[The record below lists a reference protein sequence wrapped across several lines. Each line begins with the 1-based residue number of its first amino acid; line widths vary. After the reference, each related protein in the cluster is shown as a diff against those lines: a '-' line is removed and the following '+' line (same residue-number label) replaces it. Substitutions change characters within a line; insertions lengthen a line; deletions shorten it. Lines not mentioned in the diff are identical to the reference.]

1 MQPTPSRRGL
11 LLGGA
16 ALALSGCE
24 TIDGIFGDKKTP
36 LPGERLPVIQ
46 RDRELAID
54 PAAAGRPVQLPA
66 PTARAEWPQSGGT
79 LSHDPGNA
87 SVGQGL
93 REAWR
98 ASIGTG
104 SSYRRR
110 ITAGPVLA
118 NGTVFTADAFGT
130 VAAFDAA
137 GGARRWTR
145 ETTPEKDDVGAVGAG
160 LAFADGTLYAATGM
174 AEVLA
179 LDPGTG
185 EVRWRAPVGAPTR
198 GAPTVTGGR
207 IFVPTVENQ
216 LVALSTEDGRRL
228 WDYRGPVVSAVPLG
242 LPAPAAEGETVVVGL
257 PSGEL
262 AALRAADGR
271 VIWTESLS
279 AGPGGQ
285 RGSMAELAGVRGLP
299 VITEGR
305 VFAVGQAGT
314 CLMVDLRS
322 GRRLW
327 ERDVGSNQSPAVAG
341 DWIFV
346 VAPDSQIVAL
356 GRTDG
361 RVRWVGALDE
371 RNARDRRRN
380 PVSFGAPLVAG
391 GQILVPSSGGE
402 LLLVDPAE
410 GAVAGRVRLP
420 DGATLAPIAAGGT
433 VYVVTDEG
441 SLVALRGS

>member
-1 MQPTPSRRGL
+1 MKPTPSRRGL

-24 TIDGIFGDKKTP
+24 TIGGIFGDSKP
-36 LPGERLPVIQ
+36 PIPGERLPVLQ
-46 RDRELAID
+46 QDRELAID
-54 PAAAGRPVQLPA
+54 PAAAGRPVQLP
-66 PTARAEWPQSGGT
+66 PPVARAEWPVAGGT
-79 LSHDPGNA
+79 LSHDPGNVA
-87 SVGQGL
+87 VGQGL

-110 ITAGPVLA
+110 ITAGPVAA

-130 VAAFDAA
+130 VSAFDAA

-198 GAPTVTGGR
+198 GAPSVSGGR

-228 WDYRGPVVSAVPLG
+228 WNYRSTVVSAVPLG
-242 LPAPAAEGETVVVGL
+242 LPAPAVEGESVVAGL

-262 AALRAADGR
+262 AALRASDGR

-299 VITEGR
+299 VITDGR
-305 VFAVGQAGT
+305 VFATGQAGT
-314 CLMVDLRS
+314 SLMVDLRS

-327 ERDVGSNQSPAVAG
+327 ERDVGSNHSPAVVG
-341 DWIFV
+341 DWVFV
-346 VAPDSQIVAL
+346 VTPENQIVAI

-361 RVRWVGALDE
+361 RVRWVSPLDE
-371 RNARDRRRN
+371 RSARDRRRN
-380 PVSFGAPLVAG
+380 PATFGSILVAG
-391 GQILVPSSGGE
+391 GQILVPSSLGE

-410 GAVAGRVRLP
+410 GGIAGRVRLP

-433 VYVVTDEG
+433 VYLVTDG
-441 SLVALRGS
+441 GTLVALR

>member
-1 MQPTPSRRGL
+1 MMPTSSRRGL

-24 TIDGIFGDKKTP
+24 TIDGILGDKKTP

-46 RDRELAID
+46 QDRELAID
-54 PAAAGRPVQLPA
+54 PATAGRPVQLPA
-66 PTARAEWPQSGGT
+66 PVMRTEWPFSGGT
-79 LSHDPGNA
+79 LSHDPGPSA
-87 SVGQGL
+87 VGAGL
-93 REAWR
+93 REVWR

-110 ITAGPVLA
+110 ITGGPIVA
-118 NGTVFTADAFGT
+118 NDTVFAADAFGT
-130 VAAFDAA
+130 VSAFDTGR
-137 GGARRWTR
+137 GGRRWQR
-145 ETTPEKDDVGAVGAG
+145 ETTPDKDDVGAVGAG
-160 LAFADGTLYAATGM
+160 LAFADGTLYVATGM

-198 GAPTVTGGR
+198 GAPSVVGGR

-216 LVALSTEDGRRL
+216 LVALSTEDGRSL
-228 WDYRGPVVSAVPLG
+228 WTYRSTVVSAVPLG
-242 LPAPAAEGETVVVGL
+242 LPAPAVEGESVVAGL

-262 AALRAADGR
+262 AALRASDGR

-299 VITEGR
+299 VITDGR
-305 VFAVGQAGT
+305 VFASGQAGT
-314 CLMVDLRS
+314 SLMVDLRS

-327 ERDVGSNQSPAVAG
+327 ERDVGSNYSPAVAG
-341 DWIFV
+341 EWIFV
-346 VAPDSQIVAL
+346 VTPDSQLVAL
-356 GRTDG
+356 GRADG
-361 RVRWVGALDE
+361 RVRWVTVLDE

-380 PVSFGAPLVAG
+380 PLTFGSPLVAG
-391 GQILVPSSGGE
+391 GSILVPSSGGE
-402 LLLVDPAE
+402 LLVVDPAE
-410 GAVAGRVRLP
+410 GAVSGRVRLP
-420 DGATLAPIAAGGT
+420 DGATLQPIAAGGT
-433 VYVVTDEG
+433 VYLVTDG
-441 SLVALRGS
+441 GTLVALRGA